1 MLTKTVVS
9 FDKADNQ
16 TVDID
21 AEIKDCM
28 FDNKDQSMNN
38 TPTRENLSKTSFITF
53 LRMIKNTKIYWFLIR
68 ALKRNPQKRQYIC
81 V

>member
-1 MLTKTVVS
+1 
-9 FDKADNQ
+9 
-16 TVDID
+16 
-21 AEIKDCM
+21 
-28 FDNKDQSMNN
+28 MNN